1 MRKAQ
6 LTEGQTSLGK

>member
-6 LTEGQTSLGK
+6 LILGIFQKK